1 MDLVNTT
8 KELERPLPYANITA
22 MKRFVIWLFSL
33 LFGLEPVASAS
44 WAPRVSIDD
53 AWRWT
58 GLDFLGDYDI
68 IHATKGADDEIWF
81 VHQGGILSYDGREV
95 RNHPI
100 PELTSRSIRDIRQL
114 ADGRIL
120 VTTDQELI
128 VWKDGR
134 HQSVRSPDSGI
145 FIRNGTAE
153 RPDRRVLVA
162 SKTGV
167 FELKED
173 GLLKIET
180 GHVAVDAILID
191 AAGNLWVGE
200 TGRSIEVHTL
210 TVVAGNLVPDLLHR
224 FGSSA
229 SNPFGPHFFQD
240 SRGRVWVLDP
250 DEKDQ
255 CFLYEDYQRKPA
267 IAGLRRQGV
276 ISEGMRVI
284 ETTPG
289 ELWFSSSRRL
299 ARWDGRELRV
309 YGVEDYP
316 VPSSYPYIL
325 PLSGERILLGGQKL
339 TPQLLDLS
347 SQRWATFPGLN
358 FQAEGEGGELWFIAE
373 DRRIVRKNA
382 AGWTDFG
389 PQDGVIDH
397 PNRLIITSGRNVWV
411 SGSHQGQAAVA
422 LYRDERWETFNF
434 PAVGRTFSHLAAME
448 TRDGE
453 VIFGGGTP
461 EPLMG
466 RATGGAVVFRNTEQ
480 GFAGRHHPYP
490 AFAKRTA
497 NLVERPGEGLL
508 FSTASVFKAQLNEG
522 YVDTT
527 KELFARQWIDH
538 MIVDAKNDLWVAC
551 LGVGLYHHNGR
562 TWEIHDRKNGLG
574 TKNVLYLLEVAKQG
588 RIVALTDKGFYHHDG
603 VSWGRWGF
611 SMDFPFA
618 RENHTMFQT
627 RDGAV
632 WLNFSSRDWLLELK
646 EFGQHN
652 YEFQT
657 IRYLPERTPPQ
668 TRASIPHARFPEGGQ
683 IQVRFE
689 GADYWEETPRRE
701 LVYSWSL
708 DGSNWS
714 PYAGEASVILSDL
727 AAGDYRLAVRAR
739 DLAGNVDPTPA
750 TVGFSIVPP
759 LWKRAWFIL
768 LMLAVVVAIVGLI
781 YSLYLTRLKAALALD
796 EFKLDFFTNISHEL
810 RNPLAVII
818 SPMEMMLANNP
829 DDNARRKFQLVL
841 RNARKMQSMIDQL
854 LEFRKIEKGRWTLNH
869 EGGEIIGFTKE
880 AVLSHE
886 PVWQGRKQTVTIV
899 AAPESHLCSFD
910 ASSLQKIVDNLL
922 SNAIKYSGEQTAL
935 RVAVK
940 IAHIDGHDHYILE
953 VEDQGPGIPLHEQK
967 HVLQPFYRV
976 RRDAHHE
983 GSGVGLAL
991 VNQLVGLWG
1000 GSVQIQS
1007 PLQTDGYGTK
1017 FTVSLPVE
1025 PYQEHKAIE
1034 TSDPAT
1040 GRSPAD
1046 RPTLLFVEDS
1056 EDMRQVLMDAFHE
1069 DYHVIEAG
1077 DGDTGF
1083 ELARKLN
1090 PDLVVSD
1097 VMMPR
1102 MNGKELC
1109 EKLKTTPETSHI
1121 PVVLLTAQSSAE
1133 HRLEGIR
1140 AGADAYIPKP
1150 LDLKH
1155 LAARIENLLQSRREL
1170 RKKFAKQLVIE
1181 ATEITV
1187 TPTDERIFTKAI
1199 KVVEDNMMDEEF
1211 GVERFAQLMGMGRST
1226 LQRKL
1231 NAVTGLSPQPF
1242 IQQIR
1247 LKRAAQLL
1255 ASGGVSV
1262 SEAAR
1267 MVGFYDL
1274 SYFSSVFKKQFGST
1288 PSHYAQQQ
1296 KTAESPAAKPN

>member
-1 MDLVNTT
+1 MKQLGLCLFPLV
-8 KELERPLPYANITA
+8 
-22 MKRFVIWLFSL
+22 
-33 LFGLEPVASAS
+33 FGLQLVASGS

-68 IHATKGADDEIWF
+68 IHATKGVGDEIWF
-81 VHQGGILSYDGREV
+81 VHQGGILSYDGRET

-100 PELTSRSIRDIRQL
+100 PELTSRSIRDSRQL
-114 ADGRIL
+114 SDGRIL
-120 VTTDQELI
+120 VTTDDGLI
-128 VWKDGR
+128 VWKEGR
-134 HQSVRSPDSGI
+134 HQAFRIDGFGLVL
-145 FIRNGTAE
+145 RNGVAE
-153 RPDRRVLVA
+153 RADGRVLVA
-162 SKTGV
+162 TRNGV
-167 FELKED
+167 FEFRED
-173 GLLKIET
+173 GFLRIET
-180 GHVAVDAILID
+180 GHTRVDAILID
-191 AAGNLWVGE
+191 LAGNLWVGE
-200 TGRSIEVHTL
+200 AGGSIEVHSL

-224 FGSSA
+224 FEA
-229 SNPFGPHFFQD
+229 SGANPFGPHFFQD

-255 CFLYEDYQRKPA
+255 CYLYEDYQRKPA

-276 ISEGMRVI
+276 ISEGVRVI
-284 ETTPG
+284 ETTAG
-289 ELWFSSSRRL
+289 ELWVSSSRRL

-325 PLSGERILLGGQKL
+325 QLSGERILLGGQKL

-347 SQRWATFPGLN
+347 SRRWATFPGLN

-373 DRRIVRKNA
+373 DRRIARKNA
-382 AGWTDFG
+382 AGWRDFG
-389 PQDGVIDH
+389 PDDGVIDH
-397 PNRLIITSGRNVWV
+397 PNRLSITSGGNIWA

-422 LYRDERWETFNF
+422 LYASGSWETFLF
-434 PAVGRTFSHLAAME
+434 PAVGRTFSHLAALE

-466 RATGGAVVFRNTEQ
+466 RAKGGAVVFRHTDQ
-480 GFAGRHHPYP
+480 GFVGRHHPYP
-490 AFAKRTA
+490 AFARRTA
-497 NLVERPGEGLL
+497 NLVERQGEGLL
-508 FSTASVFKAQLNEG
+508 FSTASVFKAQRNES
-522 YVDTT
+522 YVSTS

-538 MIVDAKNDLWVAC
+538 MIVDARNDLWVAC
-551 LGVGLYHHNGR
+551 LGVGLYHHNGESWR
-562 TWEIHDRKNGLG
+562 IHDRKDGLG
-574 TKNVLYLLEVAKQG
+574 TKNVIHLLEDAKQG
-588 RIVALTDKGFYHHDG
+588 GILALTDQGFYRYDG

-611 SMDFPFA
+611 PMDFPFA
-618 RENHTMFQT
+618 RENHTLFRT

-632 WLNFSSRDWLLELK
+632 WLNFSSREWLLELK

-652 YEFQT
+652 YEFQA
-657 IRYLPERTPPQ
+657 IRYLPESTPPE
-668 TRASIPHARFPEGGQ
+668 TRASIPHAQFPEGGQ

-689 GADYWEETPRRE
+689 GADYWEETPRRD

-727 AAGDYRLAVRAR
+727 GSGDYRLAVRAR
-739 DLAGNVDPTPA
+739 DLAGNMDPTPA
-750 TVGFSIVPP
+750 TIEFSVVPP
-759 LWKRAWFIL
+759 LWKRGWFVAL
-768 LMLAVVVAIVGLI
+768 VLGVVVVIGGLL
-781 YSLYLTRLKAALALD
+781 YSLYRTRLKAALALD

-818 SPMEMMLANNP
+818 SPMEMLLANNP
-829 DDNARRKFQLVL
+829 DEGARRKIQLVL
-841 RNARKMQSMIDQL
+841 RNARKMQSMVDQL

-869 EGGEIIGFTKE
+869 EGGEIICFTKE

-886 PVWQGRKQTVTIV
+886 PVWERRKQTVTIV
-899 AAPESHLCSFD
+899 ATPESFLCSFD
-910 ASSLQKIVDNLL
+910 SSSLLKIIDNLI

-935 RVAVK
+935 RVGVR
-940 IAHIDGHDHYILE
+940 ITRIDGHDHYILE

-976 RRDAHHE
+976 RRDAHQE

-1000 GSVQIQS
+1000 GSVSLQS
-1007 PLQTDGYGTK
+1007 PLQADGHGTK
-1017 FTVSLPVE
+1017 FTVTLPLE
-1025 PYQEHKAIE
+1025 PYQDHRTAEAI
-1034 TSDPAT
+1034 DAT
-1040 GRSPAD
+1040 GGRTHDD

-1056 EDMRQVLMDAFHE
+1056 EDMRQVLMDAFRE

-1077 DGDTGF
+1077 DGNAGYQ
-1083 ELARKLN
+1083 LAQKLN

-1097 VMMPR
+1097 VMMPG

-1121 PVVLLTAQSSAE
+1121 PVVLLTARTSAE
-1133 HRLEGIR
+1133 HRLEGLR
-1140 AGADAYIPKP
+1140 SGADDYIPKP

-1199 KVVEDNMMDEEF
+1199 KVVEDNMMEEDF

-1255 ASGGVSV
+1255 ASGGVNV
-1262 SEAAR
+1262 SETAR
-1267 MVGFYDL
+1267 MVGIYDL
-1274 SYFSSVFKKQFGST
+1274 SYFSSLFRKQFGCT

-1296 KTAESPAAKPN
+1296 KHGEKPTLKVN

>member
-1 MDLVNTT
+1 
-8 KELERPLPYANITA
+8 
-22 MKRFVIWLFSL
+22 MKRFGSWLFPL
-33 LFGLEPVASAS
+33 FFGLQLVASDPLAS
-44 WAPRVSIDD
+44 KVSIDD

-58 GLDFLGDYDI
+58 GLDFLGDYNI
-68 IHATKGADDEIWF
+68 IHATKGAGDEIWF
-81 VHQGGILSYDGREV
+81 VHQAGLLSYDGWDI

-100 PELTSRSIRDIRQL
+100 PELISRSIRDLRQL
-114 ADGRIL
+114 SDGRIL
-120 VTTDQELI
+120 ITTDREMF
-128 VWKDGR
+128 VWHEGRLRAFRNDGFG
-134 HQSVRSPDSGI
+134 VFLRSGV
-145 FIRNGTAE
+145 AE
-153 RPDRRVLVA
+153 RADGRVLVA
-162 SKTGV
+162 SETGV
-167 FELKED
+167 FELKD
-173 GLLKIET
+173 DRLLKIET
-180 GHVAVDAILID
+180 GHMAVDAILID

-200 TGRSIEVHTL
+200 TGRSIEVYNL
-210 TVVAGNLVPDLLHR
+210 RVVAGNLVPDLLHR
-224 FGSSA
+224 FEA
-229 SNPFGPHFFQD
+229 STTNPYGPKLFLD
-240 SRGRVWVLDP
+240 SRKRVWVLDP

-255 CFLYEDYQRKPA
+255 CYLYEDYRRKPA
-267 IAGLRRQGV
+267 INGLNRLGI
-276 ISEGMRVI
+276 ISDGTRVI
-284 ETTPG
+284 ETTTG
-289 ELWFSSSRRL
+289 EFWFLASRRL

-316 VPSSYPYIL
+316 IPSSYPYIL
-325 PLSGERILLGGQKL
+325 QLSGERILLGGQNL

-347 SQRWATFPGLN
+347 SHRWATFPGLN

-373 DRRIVRKNA
+373 DRRIVRKDA
-382 AGWTDFG
+382 AGWAEFG
-389 PQDGVIDH
+389 PKDGVIDQ
-397 PNRLIITSGRNVWV
+397 PNRLIITSGGEVWA

-422 LYRDERWETFNF
+422 VHRNGQWEPFLF
-434 PAVGRTFSHLAAME
+434 PAVGMTFSHLAALE
-448 TRDGE
+448 TKDGE

-461 EPLMG
+461 EPKMG
-466 RATGGAVVFRNTEQ
+466 LASGGVVVFRKEES
-480 GFAGRHHPYP
+480 GYAARHHPYP

-497 NLVERPGEGLL
+497 NLVERSGEGLL
-508 FSTASVFKAQLNEG
+508 FSAASVFKVQRNEG

-527 KELFARQWIDH
+527 KELFSRQWIDH
-538 MIVDAKNDLWVAC
+538 MIVDRSNDLWVAC
-551 LGVGLYHHNGR
+551 LGVGLYHNERAFWRIHGR
-562 TWEIHDRKNGLG
+562 TDGLE
-574 TKNVLYLLEVAKQG
+574 TKNIIYLLEDARQE
-588 RIVALTDKGFYHHDG
+588 RILALTDKGFYHYDG

-632 WLNFSSRDWLLELK
+632 WLNFSSRDWLLELQ

-652 YEFQT
+652 YEFQS
-657 IRYLPERTPPQ
+657 IRYLPESTPPQ
-668 TRASIPHARFPEGGQ
+668 TRVSIPHTRFPEGGQ

-689 GADYWEETPRRE
+689 GADFWEETPRRE

-727 AAGDYRLAVRAR
+727 AAGEYRLAVRVR

-750 TVGFSIVPP
+750 TVGFRIVPP
-759 LWKRAWFIL
+759 LWKQGWFIL
-768 LMLAVVVAIVGLI
+768 LMLLLVAAIVGLI
-781 YSLYLTRLKAALALD
+781 YSLFRTRLKTALALD
-796 EFKLDFFTNISHEL
+796 EFKLDFFTNLSHEL

-829 DDNARRKFQLVL
+829 DDGARRKIQLVL

-886 PVWQGRKQTVTIV
+886 PVWQSRKQTVSIS
-899 AAPESHLCSFD
+899 AAPESFLCSFD
-910 ASSLQKIVDNLL
+910 SSSLQKIVDNLV

-935 RVAVK
+935 QVTVSITR
-940 IAHIDGHDHYILE
+940 IDEHDHYILE

-976 RRDAHHE
+976 RRDAHQE

-1000 GSVQIQS
+1000 GSVQLQS
-1007 PLQTDGYGTK
+1007 PLHADGHGTK
-1017 FTVSLPVE
+1017 FTVTLPVE
-1025 PYQEHKAIE
+1025 PYQDHKAAEANE
-1034 TSDPAT
+1034 TAG
-1040 GRSPAD
+1040 GRPQDD

-1083 ELARKLN
+1083 QLAQKLN

-1097 VMMPR
+1097 VMMPG
-1102 MNGKELC
+1102 MNGKQLC
-1109 EKLKTTPETSHI
+1109 EKLKTTAETSHI
-1121 PVVLLTAQSSAE
+1121 PVVLLTARSSAE

-1140 AGADAYIPKP
+1140 SGADDYIPKP
-1150 LDLKH
+1150 LDLKY
-1155 LAARIENLLQSRREL
+1155 LTARIENLLQSRREL
-1170 RKKFAKQLVIE
+1170 RNKFAKQLVIE

-1199 KVVEDNMMDEEF
+1199 KVVEDNMIDEDF
-1211 GVERFAQLMGMGRST
+1211 CVGRFAQLMGMGRST

-1262 SEAAR
+1262 SDAAR
-1267 MVGFYDL
+1267 MVGFNDL
-1274 SYFSSVFKKQFGST
+1274 SYFSSVFKKQFGCT

-1296 KTAESPAAKPN
+1296 KHGDKPTVKVN